1 MCYRP
6 SKDFDLAP
14 ALLKDTRIYSEMFR
28 GSEILKMFWCSTML
42 KDVQMLRDAW
52 SIVADALI
60 KLIGIQRCMEILKD
74 DLRYSEMHG
83 DSERSL
89 EMLIGPYSCLEMF
102 IDTWRHSK
110 TLGDAQRHLKK
121 IKDTYR
127 CSKIRIYF

>member
-1 MCYRP
+1 
-6 SKDFDLAP
+6 
-14 ALLKDTRIYSEMFR
+14 
-28 GSEILKMFWCSTML
+28 
-42 KDVQMLRDAW
+42 
-52 SIVADALI
+52 
-60 KLIGIQRCMEILKD
+60 MEILKD
-74 DLRYSEMHG
+74 ALRYSEMLG

-110 TLGDAQRHLKK
+110 TLGDAQRHLNK